1 MLFNSRNFYLAFKK
15 NAVLQRGDTSSGN
28 CRQEMRPMG
37 RFGATL
43 FGIHQITTQNG
54 VTYIE
59 ADIFDYYVMY
69 DSATVLVKLLWT
81 WH

>member
-1 MLFNSRNFYLAFKK
+1 
-15 NAVLQRGDTSSGN
+15 
-28 CRQEMRPMG
+28 MRPMG